1 MPVAQINNKLILF
14 IHIPKTGGSSIEKH
28 LKKHSPLSLYGQMG
42 PPTIPCSSRHFHG
55 AVLDDL
61 FADGFFDWAFMVVR
75 HPLERLLS
83 QYRYQ
88 TRKPNLVRNNL
99 PFSIWL
105 RYALL
110 RRRIN
115 PYYRDN
121 HFRPQHEFESLGAE
135 VFRLEDGLDAPLAR
149 LNELTGLEAIDDVV
163 WTNKTAPKEVKITQ
177 ADRDLIFSVYKEDF
191 LRYGYEL

>member
-55 AVLDDL
+55 ALLQDL
-61 FADGFFDWAFMVVR
+61 FADTVFDWSFMVVR
-75 HPLERLLS
+75 HPLRRLLS
-83 QYRYQ
+83 QYRYRARDEPLTRSTVADEVCGSRASEVGSIGWIGGERSDAPVRSIAKHPAHDRLIAELSTYQ
-88 TRKPNLVRNNL
+88 TRKPNPVRNNL
-99 PFSIWL
+99 PFSVWL
-105 RYALL
+105 RYVLA

-121 HFRPQHEFESLGAE
+121 HFRPQHEFGGCF
-135 VFRLEDGLDAPLAR
+135 FRC
-149 LNELTGLEAIDDVV
+149 
-163 WTNKTAPKEVKITQ
+163 
-177 ADRDLIFSVYKEDF
+177 
-191 LRYGYEL
+191 